1 MRLLPL
7 IILAAVV
14 GAFFV
19 ILTVARG
26 PIDADYWWHLTTGD
40 LIVNGGSS
48 FGVDPYSF
56 AYDGPWVMHEWLGE
70 VVIYVLVSRIGYP
83 ITAALFGLA
92 AAGSLIV
99 PAYVLFRRGIPVR
112 ALLPFVAIGAYTLAS
127 FTTVRPQVLSWL
139 LLAVVIVLLMQLHPQ
154 QRLRPWLLPPL
165 FVLWA
170 NVHGLWVIGL
180 AILAVYSAFTLFGRT
195 PMAARRGSWLAVT
208 MASVAGSALT
218 PAGVEGFLYPLRYL
232 SRDDWG
238 TSFIAEWQPADVSDP
253 RQWGLILLA
262 VAAVLLVRR
271 GSTGWLA
278 AVAALG
284 LVAGF
289 VAVRNQPL
297 TAIMTMP
304 TLALALASRF
314 RIGSHGALPTADLR
328 RAVLEVGLAVIVVA
342 AFLVV
347 LPRAVEGS
355 EASAYPV
362 VAFDELVK
370 IDPDARLFVDYD
382 WGGYAIHRMHPT
394 DGLVFIDGRS
404 DMYPRRVF
412 EDYLAIR
419 SASDVWQ
426 ALVAE
431 YRIGAMLLP
440 PTAPI
445 VAAALESGWC
455 AAHADERAVVLLPCS
470 KVSWAAHHSWSA
482 PIRIQTE
489 ASGSL

>member
-26 PIDADYWWHLTTGD
+26 PVDADYWWHLTTGD

-70 VVIYVLVSRIGYP
+70 VVIYALVSRLGYP

-92 AAGSLIV
+92 AAGSLAI

-112 ALLPFVAIGAYTLAS
+112 ALLPFVAVGAYTLGS
-127 FTTVRPQVLSWL
+127 FATVRPQVLSWL
-139 LLAVVIVLLMQLHPQ
+139 LLAVVLATLMQLHPR

-180 AILAVYSAFTLFGRT
+180 AILAVYSAFTLVGRT
-195 PMAARRGSWLAVT
+195 PMAPRRRSMLAVT
-208 MASVAGSALT
+208 LASVVGSAVT
-218 PAGVEGFLYPLRYL
+218 PAGADGFLYPLRYL

-253 RQWGLILLA
+253 RQWGLVLLA
-262 VAAVLLVRR
+262 VGAVLLVGR
-271 GSTGWLA
+271 GSSGWLA

-284 LVAGF
+284 LAAGF
-289 VAVRNQPL
+289 VAVRNQPM

-304 TLALALASRF
+304 ILAIGLASRL
-314 RIGSHGALPTADLR
+314 RIESQAALPTADLR
-328 RAVLEVGLAVIVVA
+328 KAMLEVSLAVIVVS

-355 EASAYPV
+355 EASVYPV
-362 VAFDELVK
+362 AAFDELVMV
-370 IDPDARLFVDYD
+370 DPAARAFVDYD

-394 DGLVFIDGRS
+394 GGSVFIDGRS

-419 SASDVWQ
+419 SANDGWQ
-426 ALVAE
+426 DLAAD
-431 YRIGAMLLP
+431 YRVGAMLLS
-440 PTAPI
+440 PTAPV
-445 VAAALESGWC
+445 VAAALDSGWC
-455 AAHADERAVVLLPCS
+455 AAHEDERAVVLLPCS
-470 KVSWAAHHSWSA
+470 KVSRT
-482 PIRIQTE
+482 I
-489 ASGSL
+489 GSPGA